1 MIITAPCGA
10 MEGIETEGMQQF
22 LGIPYAKPPV
32 GELRFKPTQPLDS
45 WDGVRSCKKLG
56 HAAPQLFVPGLTS
69 LKDDESLNEDCL
81 YLNVTTPDVNGKLP
95 VLFWIHGGAFQKGS
109 ATLGINP
116 VDFAKEGIV
125 VVNIN
130 YRLGALGFMD
140 FSKYLGEDYK
150 QSGNDGLL
158 DIIQALTWVKEN
170 IASFGGDPNNV
181 SIMGQSAGAKICGTL
196 TIMKKAKG
204 LFQKAILCS
213 GAVQCTR
220 DVHTAQKIAE
230 QFMEEAGIDA
240 DHAKD
245 LLTMPWEQILKAQTN
260 IFAGLNLHTVGPVFD
275 GINFEENDSLDLI
288 KHGASKGIT
297 LLMGT
302 NRDEMNLYW
311 HVYKVHDL
319 DEKLAVKL
327 FGNRAPIV
335 MRNYS
340 KIPHDENFHK
350 NLVHFLTE
358 YIYRS
363 GDVKMAETAADAGQ
377 DVYFYRLDWDRQAY
391 KACHASET
399 QFLMGVGSVIKD
411 VDHSPEH
418 DTLERNMHG
427 AFVEFIKTGH
437 PSAKEMPEWPKF
449 DNTNRSMM
457 VFDAPCHVE
466 RTPESEVDPEM
477 PFKVFEL
484 D

>member
-1 MIITAPCGA
+1 MIINAACGR
-10 MEGIETEGMQQF
+10 MEGIENENVHQF

-32 GELRFKPTQPLDS
+32 GALRFKPTEPLAP
-45 WDGVRSCKKLG
+45 WKGIRSCKKLG
-56 HAAPQLFVPGLTS
+56 HAAPQLYVPGLTS
-69 LKDDESLNEDCL
+69 LKEDETLDEDCL
-81 YLNVTTPDVNGKLP
+81 YLNVTTPDVQGKLP

-116 VDFAKEGIV
+116 IDFAKEGIV

-140 FSKYLGEDYK
+140 FSKYLGSEYA
-150 QSGNDGLL
+150 QSGNNGLL
-158 DIIQALTWVKEN
+158 DIIQALKWVKEN
-170 IASFGGDPNNV
+170 ISAFGGDPDNV
-181 SIMGQSAGAKICGTL
+181 CIMGQSAGAKICGTL

-204 LFQKAILCS
+204 LFHRAVLCS

-220 DVHTAQKIAE
+220 DVHTAQKIAD
-230 QFMEEAGIDA
+230 QFLQEANLTA
-240 DHAKD
+240 DTAKK
-245 LLTMPWEQILKAQTN
+245 LLTMPWEDILKAQTN

-275 GINFEENDSLDLI
+275 GINFEENDSLALI
-288 KHGASKGIT
+288 EHGASKGIS

-311 HVYKVHDL
+311 NVYKVHDL
-319 DEKLAVKL
+319 EEKLATKL

-335 MRNYS
+335 MKEYR
-340 KIPHDENFHK
+340 KIPKDENFHK

-377 DVYFYRLDWDRQAY
+377 KVYFYRLDWDRQAY

-411 VDHSPEH
+411 VDTSKEH
-418 DTLERNMHG
+418 EELKAQMHG
-427 AFVEFIKTGH
+427 AFVKFIKDGTPAADGL
-437 PSAKEMPEWPKF
+437 PAWPAF
-449 DNTNRSMM
+449 DTNSRSMM

-466 RTPESEVDPEM
+466 RTPESEVTSEM